1 MLLRLQLRVEKNVK
15 TLLGENIMA
24 LWSGRFSD
32 NPADAV
38 SEFTE
43 SISYDKRLYKYDIMG
58 SKAHVVMLASAG
70 IIPEDTAT
78 QISDELSKIESR
90 IESGDFEFT
99 SALEDIHMHI
109 ENALIE
115 SLGDEGARLHTG
127 RSRNDQVAL
136 DVRLYLRDEI
146 DAIICGIRTLQS
158 ALVKQAD
165 QNIDAIMPGFTHLQH
180 AQPVLFSH
188 HLLAYV
194 EMFERDVQRLVDCR
208 KRVNVMPLG
217 SGALAGSTLPLNRAK
232 TAELLGFPEISQN
245 SMDAVADRDF
255 ECEFLADTAIFAMH
269 ISRISEDLLLWA
281 SQEFG
286 FAEFA
291 DAYCT
296 GSSLM
301 PQKKNPDIAELSRGK
316 TARIYGDLT
325 ALLTLC
331 KGLPLTYNRDLQEDK
346 EPLFDA
352 IDTVKK
358 ILSVF
363 PGMIA
368 TMQINKDAMLCAASD
383 PALMATDLAEEL
395 VKNGMPFKTAHHRVG
410 ALVKWCADNKRL
422 LDSLSLDEMQISIP
436 EAVESCL
443 ELFSPEKSVAKR
455 EITGATGPCEV
466 RKQIDCWNGRLSD

>member
-1 MLLRLQLRVEKNVK
+1 
-15 TLLGENIMA
+15 MA
-24 LWSGRFSD
+24 LWSGRFNES
-32 NPADAV
+32 PADAV
-38 SEFTE
+38 REFTE
-43 SISYDKRLYKYDIMG
+43 SVSYDKRLYKYDIHG
-58 SKAHVVMLASAG
+58 SKAHVNMLAFSG
-70 IIPEDTAT
+70 IIPEETAT
-78 QISDELSKIESR
+78 LISDELTRIELH

-99 SALEDIHMHI
+99 SELEDIHMHI

-115 SLGDEGARLHTG
+115 AVGDEGARLHTG

-146 DAIICGIRTLQS
+146 DGITCGIRKLQS
-158 ALVKQAD
+158 ALIEQAD
-165 QNIDAIMPGFTHLQH
+165 KNIDAIMPGFTHLQH

-194 EMFERDVQRLVDCR
+194 EMFERDIERLTDCR

-217 SGALAGSTLPLNRAK
+217 SGALAGSTLPLNREK
-232 TAELLGFPEISQN
+232 VAEILDFPALSQN

-255 ECEFLADTAIFAMH
+255 ECEFLAGAAIFAMH

-352 IDTVKK
+352 IDTVRK

-368 TMQINKDAMLCAASD
+368 TMDIYKDTMLNAASD
-383 PALMATDLAEEL
+383 PSLMATDLAEEL
-395 VKNGMPFKTAHHRVG
+395 VKNGMPFRNAHHRVG
-410 ALVKWCADNKRL
+410 FLVKWCAENKRS
-422 LDSLSLDEMQISIP
+422 LDSLSLGEMQISIP
-436 EAVESCL
+436 EALNGCL

-455 EITGATGPCEV
+455 EIIGATGPCEV
-466 RKQIDCWNGRLSD
+466 RKQIDRWKKNLQ

>member
-1 MLLRLQLRVEKNVK
+1 
-15 TLLGENIMA
+15 MA
-24 LWSGRFSD
+24 LWSGRF
-32 NPADAV
+32 NEETADAV
-38 SEFTE
+38 REFTE
-43 SISYDKRLYKYDIMG
+43 SVSYDQRLYKYDILG
-58 SKAHVVMLASAG
+58 SKAHVAMLAVAG
-70 IIPEDTAT
+70 IIPEKTAR
-78 QISDELSKIESR
+78 QISDALSTIEST
-90 IESGDFEFT
+90 IDEGDFAFT

-115 SLGDEGARLHTG
+115 AIGDEGARLHTG

-136 DVRLYLRDEI
+136 DVRLYLRDKI
-146 DAIICGIRTLQS
+146 DDINVGIKSLQS
-158 ALVKQAD
+158 ALVDQAE
-165 QNIDAIMPGFTHLQH
+165 QNIDAILPGFTHLQH
-180 AQPVLFSH
+180 AQPVLFAH

-194 EMFERDVQRLVDCR
+194 EMFERDNQRLIDCR
-208 KRVNVMPLG
+208 KRVNIMPLG
-217 SGALAGSTLPLNRAK
+217 SGALAGSTLPLDREK
-232 TAELLGFPEISQN
+232 VAEILGFPELTQN
-245 SMDAVADRDF
+245 SMDAVADRDYQ
-255 ECEFLADTAIFAMH
+255 CEFLANTAILAMH

-281 SQEFG
+281 SQEFA

-325 ALLTLC
+325 SMLTLC

-352 IDTVKK
+352 IDTVEK

-368 TMQINKDAMLCAASD
+368 GMKINKDAMLSAASD

-395 VKNGMPFKTAHHRVG
+395 VKNGMPFRTAHHRVG
-410 ALVKWCADNKRL
+410 ALVKWCSENGKQ
-422 LDSLSLDEMQISIP
+422 LDGITLEEMQISIP
-436 EAVESCL
+436 EAIQSCL

-455 EITGATGPCEV
+455 EITGATGPNQV
-466 RKQIDCWNGRLSD
+466 KKQIESWQTKLAG

>member
-1 MLLRLQLRVEKNVK
+1 
-15 TLLGENIMA
+15 MA
-24 LWSGRFSD
+24 LWSGRFSE

-38 SEFTE
+38 REFTE
-43 SISYDKRLYKYDIMG
+43 SVSYDKRLYRYDIMG
-58 SKAHVVMLASAG
+58 SKAHVAMLAATG
-70 IIPEDTAT
+70 IIPKETAAM
-78 QISDELSKIESR
+78 ISDEMAKIESR
-90 IESGDFEFT
+90 IENDDFEFT
-99 SALEDIHMHI
+99 AELEDIHMHI

-115 SLGDEGARLHTG
+115 AIGDEGARLHTG
-127 RSRNDQVAL
+127 RSRNDQIVL
-136 DVRLYLRDEI
+136 DTRLYLRDEI
-146 DAIICGIRTLQS
+146 DVIICGIRKLQS
-158 ALVKQAD
+158 ALIEQAD
-165 QNIDAIMPGFTHLQH
+165 QNISAIMPGFTHLQH
-180 AQPVLFSH
+180 AQPVLFAH

-194 EMFERDVQRLVDCR
+194 EMFERDIQRFVDCR

-217 SGALAGSTLPLNRAK
+217 SGALAGSTLPLDRK
-232 TAELLGFPEISQN
+232 KVAEILNFPKISGN

-255 ECEFLADTAIFAMH
+255 ECEFLAGTAIFAMH

-286 FAEFA
+286 FVEFA

-331 KGLPLTYNRDLQEDK
+331 KGLPMTYNRDLQEDK

-363 PGMIA
+363 PGMII
-368 TMQINKDAMLCAASD
+368 TMKINKDAMLNAASD

-395 VKNGMPFKTAHHRVG
+395 VKNGMSFRIAHHRVG
-410 ALVKWCADNKRL
+410 ALVKWCSENSKA
-422 LDSLSLDEMQISIP
+422 LDALTLDDMRISIP
-436 EAVESCL
+436 EAVQSCL
-443 ELFSPEKSVAKR
+443 ELFSSEKSIAKR
-455 EITGATGPCEV
+455 EISGATGPCEV
-466 RKQIDCWNGRLSD
+466 RKQIDSWIEKLK